1 MGHRSNQRSKER
13 KKTRPEIIF
22 ETIRTAAEDPQ
33 KGTWK
38 LKKSTMPNNIYIGNI
53 HDAVAAERNR
63 LLKKY
68 GHAEEQ
74 TSSSAKKTFVVRNIS
89 RRHSFAICTSGPK
102 DRRSFKTLNR
112 QASWSVGETWIY
124 DYALFSICLPKKTPK
139 RTVARRNSQ
148 VFLGQNPLMNE
159 VLLKAQQHQRNA
171 HHIGK

>member
-102 DRRSFKTLNR
+102 DRRSFKT
-112 QASWSVGETWIY
+112 
-124 DYALFSICLPKKTPK
+124 PK